1 MAKISVPKINE
12 GLKKAMEASG
22 VKLKKNLTPEIV
34 ERDIIKY
41 LDENNVLHL
50 ATISRNNKPRATPIE
65 YKNNGM
71 TIYLF
76 SEGGVKISNIKHNPS
91 ISLSIASPY
100 NRQKD
105 YFGSKG
111 VQVWGKAYVYTKK
124 DNPEKYKE
132 SLEAMKIKETSL
144 PDDYSFKVIIIEPD
158 KVKYMAARN
167 GYWGVTWE
175 K

>member
-1 MAKISVPKINE
+1 MSKIHVPRIKE
-12 GLKKAMEASG
+12 SLKKAMEASG
-22 VKLKKNLTPEIV
+22 VKLKENLTPEIA
-34 ERDIIKY
+34 EQDIIKY

-50 ATISRNNKPRATPIE
+50 ATVSRNNEPRATPIE
-65 YKNNGM
+65 YKNKGM

-76 SEGGVKISNIKHNPS
+76 SEGGVKITNIKNNPRV
-91 ISLSIASPY
+91 SLSIASPY

-132 SLEAMKIKETSL
+132 CLEVMKIKEEML
-144 PDDYSFKVIIIEPD
+144 PDDYSFKVIIIEPE

-167 GYWGVTWE
+167 GYWAVTWE